1 MLRFSANLSLLFTE
15 LPLIQRFHAAKQ
27 AGFNAVEIQ
36 FPYELTAAAIRHE
49 LNQHH
54 LKLVLFNVAADDL
67 LQGGEGLASVP
78 EKQADF
84 KRAVAEAVAYAN
96 ILQPDAINILAGCS
110 FEHSRLTAYET
121 TFKDNL
127 RYALDY
133 FSPLGINTVFEAINT
148 VDMPDFMVSSSQ
160 HMLAILAEINH
171 PKLLMQY
178 DCYHMQTMQ
187 EENLA
192 DFISRHAHQIGHIQF
207 ADSPHRHE
215 PNTGDMDYSL
225 LFNAIKDSNYQGWVG
240 AEYKPLHNT
249 LASLEWLRNI

>member
-27 AGFNAVEIQ
+27 AGFNAIEIQ
-36 FPYELTAAAIRHE
+36 FPYELTAAAIQDQ

-54 LKLVLFNVAADDL
+54 LKLVLFNVAAGDL

-78 EKQADF
+78 EKQAAF
-84 KRAVAEAVAYAN
+84 KTAVAEAVAYAA
-96 ILQPDAINILAGCS
+96 ILQPDAINILAGCC
-110 FEHSRLTAYET
+110 FNPSRLTVYES
-121 TFKDNL
+121 TFKENL
-127 RYALDY
+127 HYALEH

-148 VDMPDFMVSSSQ
+148 VDMPDFIVSSSQ
-160 HMLAILAEINH
+160 HMLALLAEINH
-171 PKLLMQY
+171 PKLSMQY
-178 DCYHMQTMQ
+178 DCYHMHQMQ
-187 EENLA
+187 ETNIAE
-192 DFISRHAHQIGHIQF
+192 FIHQHATKIGHIQF

-215 PNTGDMDYSL
+215 PNTGEMNYQQ
-225 LFNAIKDSNYQGWVG
+225 LFNTIKHSNYQGWVG